1 QSEAAAWS
9 LQSPPTRM
17 GRRQTGRRRPTA
29 RNRLASED
37 RTMSDAERAPD
48 DAPPGPGAR
57 EREIAAALADAH
69 AYLEALPPQERR
81 VADLAAAAMPVWEIA
96 QQEGIADEAV
106 ARIIDRVYAAVT
118 GRPIHPV

>member
-1 QSEAAAWS
+1 
-9 LQSPPTRM
+9 
-17 GRRQTGRRRPTA
+17 
-29 RNRLASED
+29 
-37 RTMSDAERAPD
+37 MSDAERAPD

-118 GRPIHPV
+118 GRPIHPVETGGLGADTDPGVSGGYDELPWEENVPEEAE